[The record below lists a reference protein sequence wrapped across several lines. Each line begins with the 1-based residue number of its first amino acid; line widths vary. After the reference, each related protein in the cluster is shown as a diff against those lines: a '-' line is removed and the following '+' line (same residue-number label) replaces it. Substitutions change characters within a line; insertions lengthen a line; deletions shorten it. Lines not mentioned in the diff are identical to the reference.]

1 MSTRA
6 SHSRQVFCAASSS
19 RFEGEQTM
27 PTSGSAYLLPDR
39 LGSGQ
44 GQRAVDVGGG
54 CVGWLD

>member
-1 MSTRA
+1 
-6 SHSRQVFCAASSS
+6 
-19 RFEGEQTM
+19 M